1 MPFVDIFGAI
11 VSDTTY
17 VNNVLAA
24 KDVEATLLEVAPVA
38 AEVQAMG
45 TMSLPIWQLIENME
59 LAITKIGVDKGLR
72 SMITPETQSLEM
84 RFVQNVTDANG
95 ITKQKG
101 CKAFFKC
108 VPTKIPGITVTV
120 GEASSNERVRSSA
133 ASDVYKRQVPCGP
146 SGWHC
151 AGGWNGLHQNHEQ
164 PVVKKI
170 IALWDFPWGFFQA
183 CK

>member
-1 MPFVDIFGAI
+1 MPFVDICGAI
-11 VSDTTY
+11 VADTTY

-24 KDVEATLLEVAPVA
+24 KDVEATLPEMAPVA

-45 TMSLPIWQLIENME
+45 TMSLHIWQLIENME

-84 RFVQNVTDANG
+84 RFVQNMTDANG

-108 VPTKIPGITVTV
+108 VPTKIPGIAVTV
-120 GEASSNERVRSSA
+120 GEASSNELTFTVMRYQLFVDGEELFLVDRLAGIVRV
-133 ASDVYKRQVPCGP
+133 
-146 SGWHC
+146 
-151 AGGWNGLHQNHEQ
+151 AGTDYTKTMNSL
-164 PVVKKI
+164 
-170 IALWDFPWGFFQA
+170 L
-183 CK
+183 

>member
-1 MPFVDIFGAI
+1 MPFIDICGAI
-11 VSDTTY
+11 VADTTY

-24 KDVEATLLEVAPVA
+24 KDVEATLPEVAPVA

-108 VPTKIPGITVTV
+108 VPTKIPGIAVTV
-120 GEASSNERVRSSA
+120 GEASSNELTFTVMRYQLFVDGEELFLVDRLAGIVRV
-133 ASDVYKRQVPCGP
+133 
-146 SGWHC
+146 
-151 AGGWNGLHQNHEQ
+151 AGTDYAKTMNSL
-164 PVVKKI
+164 
-170 IALWDFPWGFFQA
+170 L
-183 CK
+183 